1 MTVYAIRN
9 DGYDFQELDLE
20 IDDFIDAR
28 PKEVNERLV
37 LDFSLENYAMLGW
50 WPTPDTEFV
59 AIDEDTGAPIPDICK
74 WIDAS
79 LVLSAKAYR
88 LLGDTLKPFGEFLP
102 LTIRGEAFYIF
113 NCLTLAKI
121 NEDLCEKNIYK
132 GEEAGIKT
140 LVFDDTD
147 IADKLIFKTTYDS
160 CMDLYCAERFKN
172 ILQDYKLTGVVF
184 SEKLVEDF
192 N

>member
-1 MTVYAIRN
+1 MTVFAIRN
-9 DGYDFQELDLE
+9 NGYDFQELDLE

-28 PKEVNERLV
+28 PTNVDQRWV
-37 LDFSLENYAMLGW
+37 LDFSLENYAMSSW

-59 AIDEDTGAPIPDICK
+59 AIDDNVSAPIPDICK

-88 LLGDTLKPFGEFLP
+88 LLGDALKPFGEFLP
-102 LTIRGEAFYIF
+102 LTIRDEVFYIF

-132 GEEAGIKT
+132 GQEAGIKS
-140 LVFDDTD
+140 LVFDEKD
-147 IADKLIFKTTYDS
+147 IADKLIFKTHYDS
-160 CMDLYCAERFKN
+160 CMDLYCSDRFKL
-172 ILQDYKLTGVVF
+172 IVQDYKLAGITF

>member
-1 MTVYAIRN
+1 MSVFSIRN

-28 PKEVNERLV
+28 PADIDQRLV
-37 LDFSLENYAMLGW
+37 LDFSLKNYAMSSW

-59 AIDEDTGAPIPDICK
+59 AIDDNAGAPIPDICK

-79 LVLSAKAYR
+79 LVLSAKAHR

-102 LTIRGEAFYIF
+102 VTIRGEAFYIF
-113 NCLTLAKI
+113 NCLTIAKI
-121 NEDLCEKNIYK
+121 NESLCEKIIYK
-132 GEEAGIKT
+132 GQEAGIKS
-140 LVFDDTD
+140 LVFDEKD

-160 CMDLYCAERFKN
+160 CMDLYCTDRFRN
-172 ILQDYKLTGVVF
+172 IVQDYELKGVTF
-184 SEKLVEDF
+184 SEKLIENFD
-192 N
+192 

>member
-28 PKEVNERLV
+28 PKGVDERLV
-37 LDFSLENYAMLGW
+37 LDFSLENYAMSSW
-50 WPTPDTEFV
+50 WPRPDTEFV
-59 AIDEDTGAPIPDICK
+59 AIDDDADAPIPDICK

-79 LVLSAKAYR
+79 LVFSSKAHR

-102 LTIRGEAFYIF
+102 LTIRGEAYYIF

-121 NEDLCEKNIYK
+121 NEELCEKNIYK
-132 GEEAGIKT
+132 GEEMGIKS
-140 LVFDDTD
+140 LVFDEND
-147 IADKLIFKTTYDS
+147 IVDKLVFKTTYDS
-160 CMDLYCAERFKN
+160 CMDLYCSERLKN
-172 ILQDYKLTGVVF
+172 IVQDYQLTGVVF
-184 SEKLVEDF
+184 SQKLVEDF

>member
-1 MTVYAIRN
+1 MTTYTIRN
-9 DGYDFQELDLE
+9 DGYSFQELDLE

-28 PKEVNERLV
+28 PKGVDESIV
-37 LDFSLENYAMLGW
+37 LDFSLENYSMISW

-59 AIDEDTGAPIPDICK
+59 AIDEQSAPIPDICR

-79 LVLSAKAYR
+79 LVFSAKAHR
-88 LLGDTLKPFGEFLP
+88 LLGELLIPFGEFLP

-113 NCLTLAKI
+113 NCLTLAKV
-121 NEDLCEKNIYK
+121 NEDFCEKNIYK

-140 LVFDDTD
+140 LVFDETD
-147 IADKLIFKTTYDS
+147 VADKLVFKTIYDS
-160 CMDLYCAERFKN
+160 CMNLYCSERFKN
-172 ILQDYKLTGVVF
+172 VVTDYALTGVVF

>member
-28 PKEVNERLV
+28 PEGVDERLV
-37 LDFSLENYAMLGW
+37 MDFSLENYAMLSW

-59 AIDEDTGAPIPDICK
+59 AIDDAAGAPIPDICK

-79 LVLSAKAYR
+79 LALSAKAHR

-113 NCLTLAKI
+113 NCLTLGKI

-132 GEEAGIKT
+132 GQEAGIKS
-140 LVFDDTD
+140 LVFDERDV
-147 IADKLIFKTTYDS
+147 ADKLVFKTTYDS
-160 CMDLYCAERFKN
+160 CMDLYCAERLKH
-172 ILQDYKLTGVVF
+172 IVEDYKLTGILF
-184 SEKLVEDF
+184 SEKLAEDF